1 MSPPNTDPWGATA
14 APGTD
19 PGSAP
24 ATTVDDPDASVTRE
38 LAAPPFGAPP
48 AAQPGTDPGLGD
60 STLAPDTI
68 LDEDG
73 RADDDELVA
82 QLKRLGGRPP
92 LHAHF
97 QADSAGRYAAS
108 YDVVTKPVKSR
119 AVVSQTDPFGVIVAP
134 DTLPPAPA
142 KRGVTEPML
151 VAAAAAGAA
160 PARSPSSPPLPA
172 PPADGTELQLAPLE
186 QAQARRHASRSPVS
200 TVGRHRVQPRWWSQ
214 SRSLYG
220 GLVLLTL
227 AVIMIG
233 FFVAKDPSPGV
244 GPTASATASAT
255 TAAAAVLTTPA
266 TSRREPT
273 IPIASS
279 QPSSAPSARP
289 PEPATEPTAN
299 RVPLTPAPSSRPRPH
314 GGPGAPSSAETI
326 PKGATPRPPASSPAA
341 PEPIHDTARGI

>member
-19 PGSAP
+19 PGSAL
-24 ATTVDDPDASVTRE
+24 ATTVDDSDASVTRE
-38 LAAPPFGAPP
+38 L
-48 AAQPGTDPGLGD
+48 AAQPGTDPGLGET
-60 STLAPDTI
+60 TLAPDTI

-119 AVVSQTDPFGVIVAP
+119 AAAFSRTDPFGVIVAP

-142 KRGVTEPML
+142 KRSFTEPML
-151 VAAAAAGAA
+151 VAAAASGAT

-186 QAQARRHASRSPVS
+186 RTHARRQASRGLVS
-200 TVGRHRVQPRWWSQ
+200 TVSRHRVQSRWWSR
-214 SRSLYG
+214 SRALYG

-227 AVIMIG
+227 AVITIG
-233 FFVAKDPSPGV
+233 FFVARDPSPSV
-244 GPTASATASAT
+244 DPTSSAAASAT
-255 TAAAAVLTTPA
+255 TAAATAL

-273 IPIASS
+273 IPTIASS
-279 QPSSAPSARP
+279 QPSSALSARAP
-289 PEPATEPTAN
+289 EPTAEPTAALGAGAPESTAT
-299 RVPLTPAPSSRPRPH
+299 RVPAAPAPSSRPRPH
-314 GGPGAPSSAETI
+314 GVPGASSSAEII
-326 PKGATPRPPASSPAA
+326 PKPAA
-341 PEPIHDTARGI
+341 PSPQPSSSASTGGVWRL